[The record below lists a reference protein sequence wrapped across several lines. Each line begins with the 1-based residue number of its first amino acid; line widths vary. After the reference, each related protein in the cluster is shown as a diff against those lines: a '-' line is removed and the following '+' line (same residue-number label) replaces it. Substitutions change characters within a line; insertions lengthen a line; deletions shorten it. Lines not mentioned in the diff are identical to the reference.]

1 MTIPRLIDTVLHE
14 IHAAWYRQRPTRE
27 YHRDKHAL
35 TQAIARYGYECLSRG
50 WNLDALSIQCD
61 LSALLLKIRETGTDI
76 KYLPVY
82 LEGAVDTHI
91 RTRAEELSAQAKT
104 IARHV
109 QKTVSTLKPGDIR
122 PPTDVEVLAVLYKD
136 LRGRRRKKRKQR
148 SAAVSAAASQKQAQ
162 LL

>member
-1 MTIPRLIDTVLHE
+1 MTIPRLIESVLTQINAH
-14 IHAAWYRQRPTRE
+14 WYHDRIRE
-27 YHRDKHAL
+27 FMRDRNAL
-35 TQAIARYGYECLSRG
+35 TQAIARYGYACERRG
-50 WNLDALSIQCD
+50 WHLDALAIETD
-61 LSALLLKIRETGTDI
+61 LSALLSKIRQNGSEI

-109 QKTVSTLKPGDIR
+109 TKLTSTLKPGDIR
-122 PPTDVEVLAVLYKD
+122 QPTDVEVLAVLYKD
-136 LRGRRRKKRKQR
+136 LKRRKGARTALSARPKQT
-148 SAAVSAAASQKQAQ
+148 Q